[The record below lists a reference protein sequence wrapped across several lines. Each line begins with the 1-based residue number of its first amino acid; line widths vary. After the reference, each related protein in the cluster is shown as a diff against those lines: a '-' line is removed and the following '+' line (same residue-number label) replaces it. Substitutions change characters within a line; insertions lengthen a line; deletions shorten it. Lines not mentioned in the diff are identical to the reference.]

1 MGKLSEYGN
10 CVPNFHFLSCI
21 FHFNLITG
29 EIIIPFACN
38 GESNGICSI
47 GLAEV
52 SATNMCLVVEDKVMN
67 LPCPQLLVPTSH
79 ENWLVLVNNSGLSLR
94 NFISRE

>member
-10 CVPNFHFLSCI
+10 CVPEFPFSELHL
-21 FHFNLITG
+21 HFNLITG
-29 EIIIPFACN
+29 EIIIPLPVTGKVTVYAPSVLLKFP
-38 GESNGICSI
+38 
-47 GLAEV
+47 
-52 SATNMCLVVEDKVMN
+52 ATNMCLVVEDKVMN